1 MAFQSPLVVVR
12 VNFSDINLVQIVQAL
27 CLVLTFLQSIQTFEE
42 SQISSNAKNEK
53 RQFKIDSKLSPR
65 IDILNQYII

>member
-1 MAFQSPLVVVR
+1 MVVR